1 MGTPTRQAG
10 IQILEREFPAEAQS
24 MKVPFLLGRL
34 IFGGFFLYNG
44 IHHFTERKTL
54 GQYAESKKV
63 PRPEAMVM
71 ASGAA
76 LIAGGTSILLG
87 VKPKYGAAAIAGF
100 LLGVS
105 PVMHN
110 FWKMEDPEQRMNE
123 MINFSKNMA
132 LLGAA
137 LALMGVEEP
146 WPASVPAALKDDR
159 YGSGYND
166 LLAA

>member
-1 MGTPTRQAG
+1 
-10 IQILEREFPAEAQS
+10 

-34 IFGGFFLYNG
+34 LFGGFFLYNG
-44 IHHFTERKTL
+44 INHFKERKTL
-54 GQYAESKKV
+54 GQYAQSKKV
-63 PRPEAMVM
+63 PRAEAVVM

-76 LIAGGTSILLG
+76 LIAGGASILLG
-87 VKPKYGAAAIAGF
+87 VKPKFGAAAVAGF

-105 PVMHN
+105 PVMHD
-110 FWKMEDPEQRMNE
+110 FWKSEDPAQRMND

-137 LALMGVEEP
+137 LALMGVKEP
-146 WPASVPAALKDDR
+146 WPASVPIAQAEGDR
-159 YGSGYND
+159 YSSGYND